1 MMKPIINPW
10 LFYLTDVLSGIKW
23 LLVVFFAVVLFLY
36 LLAFCFYVLDMS
48 ELPRW
53 HKLKNI
59 VFLVIPII
67 IGLLIPTEKTVYKML
82 IASYTTPNNIE
93 YVKETGKDLVDY
105 IIEKANELERVQ
117 YEKDPK

>member
-1 MMKPIINPW
+1 MMKPLINPW

-23 LLVVFFAVVLFLY
+23 LLVVFFSVALFVYLFGLSIY
-36 LLAFCFYVLDMS
+36 LLDMQ
-48 ELPRW
+48 ELPDW

-67 IGLLIPTEKTVYKML
+67 IGLLIPEEKTVYKML

-117 YEKDPK
+117 YEKDSK

>member
-23 LLVVFFAVVLFLY
+23 LLIVFFALALFLY
-36 LLAFCFYVLDMS
+36 LLAFCFYFLDMS
-48 ELPRW
+48 ELPDW
-53 HKLKNI
+53 FKLKNI

-67 IGLLIPTEKTVYKML
+67 IGLLIPTENTVYKML

-117 YEKDPK
+117 YEKDSK

>member
-23 LLVVFFAVVLFLY
+23 LLVVFFALALFLY
-36 LLAFCFYVLDMS
+36 LLAFCFYFLDMN
-48 ELPRW
+48 ELPDW
-53 HKLKNI
+53 FKLKI
-59 VFLVIPII
+59 TMFFVIPII
-67 IGLLIPTEKTVYKML
+67 IGLLIPEENTVYKML
-82 IASYTTPNNIE
+82 IASYATPNNIE

-117 YEKDPK
+117 YEKDSK

>member
-10 LFYLTDVLSGIKW
+10 LFYFIDVLSGIKW
-23 LLVVFFAVVLFLY
+23 LLVVFFALALFIY
-36 LLAFCFYVLDMS
+36 LLAFSFYVLDMQ
-48 ELPRW
+48 ELPDW

-67 IGLLIPTEKTVYKML
+67 IGLLIPEEKTVYKML

-117 YEKDPK
+117 YEKNPK

>member
-23 LLVVFFAVVLFLY
+23 LLVVFFAVALFVYLFGLCIY
-36 LLAFCFYVLDMS
+36 LLDMQ
-48 ELPRW
+48 ELPDW

-67 IGLLIPTEKTVYKML
+67 IGLLIPEEKTVYKML

-117 YEKDPK
+117 YEKDSK

>member
-23 LLVVFFAVVLFLY
+23 LLVVFFSVALFVYLFGLSIY
-36 LLAFCFYVLDMS
+36 LLDMQ
-48 ELPRW
+48 ELPDW

-67 IGLLIPTEKTVYKML
+67 IGLLIPEEKTVYKML

-93 YVKETGKDLVDY
+93 YVKETGKDLVGY

-117 YEKDPK
+117 YEKDSK

>member
-23 LLVVFFAVVLFLY
+23 LLVVFFAVALFIY
-36 LLAFCFYVLDMS
+36 LLAFSFYVLDMQ
-48 ELPRW
+48 ELPDW

-67 IGLLIPTEKTVYKML
+67 IGLLIPEENTVYKML
-82 IASYTTPNNIE
+82 IASYATPNNIE

-117 YEKDPK
+117 YEEDSK

>member
-23 LLVVFFAVVLFLY
+23 LLVVFFSVALFVYLFGLSIY
-36 LLAFCFYVLDMS
+36 LLDMQ
-48 ELPRW
+48 ELPDW

-67 IGLLIPTEKTVYKML
+67 IGLLIPEEKTVYKML

-117 YEKDPK
+117 YEKNSK

>member
-1 MMKPIINPW
+1 MKPIINPW

-23 LLVVFFAVVLFLY
+23 LLVVSFALALFFY

-67 IGLLIPTEKTVYKML
+67 IGLLIPTENTVYKML

-117 YEKDPK
+117 YEKDSK

>member
-23 LLVVFFAVVLFLY
+23 LLVVFFALALFLY
-36 LLAFCFYVLDMS
+36 LLAFSFYVLDMQ
-48 ELPRW
+48 ELPDW

-67 IGLLIPTEKTVYKML
+67 IGLLIPEEKTVYKML

-117 YEKDPK
+117 YEEDSK

>member
-23 LLVVFFAVVLFLY
+23 LLVVFFAVALFVY
-36 LLAFCFYVLDMS
+36 LFGLCIYLLDMS
-48 ELPRW
+48 ELPDW

-67 IGLLIPTEKTVYKML
+67 IGLLIPEEKTVYKML
-82 IASYTTPNNIE
+82 IASYTTSNNIE

-117 YEKDPK
+117 YEKDSK

>member
-23 LLVVFFAVVLFLY
+23 LLIVFFALALFIY
-36 LLAFCFYVLDMS
+36 LLAFSFYVLDMQ
-48 ELPRW
+48 ELPDW

-67 IGLLIPTEKTVYKML
+67 IGLLIPEEKTVYKML

-117 YEKDPK
+117 YEEDSK

>member
-10 LFYLTDVLSGIKW
+10 LFYLIDVLCGMKW
-23 LLVVFFAVVLFLY
+23 TLVVFFGVGLFIY
-36 LLAFCFYVLDMS
+36 LFALCVYFL
-48 ELPRW
+48 ELNRLPDW
-53 HKLKNI
+53 FKLRNTL
-59 VFLVIPII
+59 FLVIPML
-67 IGLLIPTEKTVYKML
+67 IGLTIPEQNTVYKML

-117 YEKDPK
+117 YEKDSK

>member
-1 MMKPIINPW
+1 MKPIINPW

-23 LLVVFFAVVLFLY
+23 LLVVFFSVALFVYLFGLSIY
-36 LLAFCFYVLDMS
+36 LLDMQ
-48 ELPRW
+48 ELPDW

-67 IGLLIPTEKTVYKML
+67 IGLLIPEEKTVYKML

-117 YEKDPK
+117 YEKNPK

>member
-23 LLVVFFAVVLFLY
+23 LLVVFFSVALFVYLFGLSIY
-36 LLAFCFYVLDMS
+36 LLDMQ
-48 ELPRW
+48 ELPDW

-67 IGLLIPTEKTVYKML
+67 IGLLIPEEKTVYKML

-93 YVKETGKDLVDY
+93 YVKDTGKDLVDY

-117 YEKDPK
+117 YEKDSK

>member
-23 LLVVFFAVVLFLY
+23 LLVVFFALALFLY
-36 LLAFCFYVLDMS
+36 LLAFCFYFLDMS
-48 ELPRW
+48 KLPDW
-53 HKLKNI
+53 FNLKI
-59 VFLVIPII
+59 TMFLVIPII
-67 IGLLIPTEKTVYKML
+67 IGLLIPTENTVYKML
-82 IASYTTPNNIE
+82 IASYATPNNIE

-117 YEKDPK
+117 YEEDSK

>member
-1 MMKPIINPW
+1 MKPIINPW

-23 LLVVFFAVVLFLY
+23 LLVVFFAVALFVY
-36 LLAFCFYVLDMS
+36 LFAFCFYFLDMN
-48 ELPRW
+48 ELPDW
-53 HKLKNI
+53 FKLKNT

-67 IGLLIPTEKTVYKML
+67 IGLLIPTENTVYKML

-117 YEKDPK
+117 YEKDSK